1 MEAKKIRILDF
12 IGKGKKTFNIPVYQ
26 RNYDW
31 QEENCK
37 KLFTDIENIIKH
49 NEEIEHFLGT
59 VVYVLTKIE
68 RDYEEYVLIDGQQR
82 ITSISLLLKAL
93 HEKIISEDTKESI
106 WEQYLINK
114 KSPDNIRIRLKP
126 IESDSVSYKQLID
139 NNDDSSNS
147 NVCRNYKIFKELLEN
162 SHYSAEQIYSALYKI
177 ELVTIKLEKDKKS
190 ENPQL
195 IFESLN
201 STGLSLTQ
209 ADLIRNYLLM
219 NSEYEKQTVL
229 YKNFWLKIEIE
240 LTNKKISDFIRDFLT
255 MKTGKIANKN
265 KVYDDFKEYMR
276 IQKELNEEA
285 VLEELVTYSKYYN
298 WFLNANSNN
307 EKINETL
314 KHFKYLKNTTVYPL
328 LLSIFEDTYYYK
340 KLDEDKLLKIID
352 LLISYIFRRTICG
365 YKTSSINKVFA
376 SIPKKILENQNE
388 KDIYFKIEKNLMER
402 RLETIFPRDEEFKL
416 NFIKYN
422 FEKNKELLKYTLKEL
437 EQKVSNNVIND
448 TSNLNIEYIM
458 PENLNSEWKLEL
470 GEKKFENTHLEYLGT
485 IGNSSLIENDLL
497 RYNKNFKT
505 KKEFYQKSNIEI
517 TRNINNYQVWT
528 DNEIKNR
535 AEQLYEKSKEIW
547 SIPAGYKIQKLNNIE
562 YGKEYLLNSSINV
575 TGEKPDKLIIDGIP
589 YPVKSWKGLLEKL
602 CIELYNLDSDI
613 FKELIYNPNFQTK
626 ERVILSNSISKLRQP
641 IEISNDLYIE
651 SNLNANAILSYAD
664 IIAAN
669 FELSDEI
676 YFVLKRKYISSL
688 KYILF

>member
-307 EKINETL
+307 EKINEKL

-505 KKEFYQKSNIEI
+505 KKEFYQNSNIEI
-517 TRNINNYQVWT
+517 TKNINNYKVWT

-676 YFVLKRKYISSL
+676 YFVLKRK
-688 KYILF
+688 

>member
-1 MEAKKIRILDF
+1 M
-12 IGKGKKTFNIPVYQ
+12 
-26 RNYDW
+26 
-31 QEENCK
+31 
-37 KLFTDIENIIKH
+37 FTDIENIIKH

-517 TRNINNYQVWT
+517 TKNINNYQVWT

-535 AEQLYEKSKEIW
+535 AEQLYEKSKKIW

-575 TGEKPDKLIIDGIP
+575 TGEKPDKLIIDSIP

-676 YFVLKRKYISSL
+676 YFVLKRK
-688 KYILF
+688 

>member
-1 MEAKKIRILDF
+1 MINLEAKKIRILDF

-307 EKINETL
+307 EKINEKL

-422 FEKNKELLKYTLKEL
+422 FEKNKELLRYTLKEL

-575 TGEKPDKLIIDGIP
+575 TEEKPDKLIIDGIP

-676 YFVLKRKYISSL
+676 YFVLKRK
-688 KYILF
+688 

>member
-1 MEAKKIRILDF
+1 MINLEAKKIRILDF

-139 NNDDSSNS
+139 NNDDSLNS

-307 EKINETL
+307 EKINEKL

-547 SIPAGYKIQKLNNIE
+547 NIPAGYKIQKLNNIE

-575 TGEKPDKLIIDGIP
+575 TGEKPDKLIIDSIP

-676 YFVLKRKYISSL
+676 YFVLKRK
-688 KYILF
+688 

>member
-307 EKINETL
+307 EKLNEKL

-402 RLETIFPRDEEFKL
+402 RLETIFPRDEEFKV

-422 FEKNKELLKYTLKEL
+422 FEKNKELLRYTLKEL

-676 YFVLKRKYISSL
+676 YFVLKRK
-688 KYILF
+688 

>member
-307 EKINETL
+307 EKLNEKL

-422 FEKNKELLKYTLKEL
+422 FEKNKELLRYTLKEL

-547 SIPAGYKIQKLNNIE
+547 SIPSGYKIQKLNNIE

-676 YFVLKRKYISSL
+676 YFVLKRK
-688 KYILF
+688 

>member
-1 MEAKKIRILDF
+1 MINLEAKKIRILDF

-126 IESDSVSYKQLID
+126 IESDSVSYKQLIN

-307 EKINETL
+307 EKINEKL

-422 FEKNKELLKYTLKEL
+422 FEKNKELLRYTLKEL

-547 SIPAGYKIQKLNNIE
+547 NIPAGYKIQKLNNIE

-575 TGEKPDKLIIDGIP
+575 TGEKPDKLIIDSIP

-676 YFVLKRKYISSL
+676 YFVLKRK
-688 KYILF
+688 

>member
-1 MEAKKIRILDF
+1 MINLEAKKIRILDF

-229 YKNFWLKIEIE
+229 YKNL
-240 LTNKKISDFIRDFLT
+240 D
-255 MKTGKIANKN
+255 
-265 KVYDDFKEYMR
+265 R
-276 IQKELNEEA
+276 I
-285 VLEELVTYSKYYN
+285 
-298 WFLNANSNN
+298 
-307 EKINETL
+307 
-314 KHFKYLKNTTVYPL
+314 
-328 LLSIFEDTYYYK
+328 
-340 KLDEDKLLKIID
+340 DK
-352 LLISYIFRRTICG
+352 
-365 YKTSSINKVFA
+365 
-376 SIPKKILENQNE
+376 
-388 KDIYFKIEKNLMER
+388 
-402 RLETIFPRDEEFKL
+402 
-416 NFIKYN
+416 
-422 FEKNKELLKYTLKEL
+422 
-437 EQKVSNNVIND
+437 
-448 TSNLNIEYIM
+448 
-458 PENLNSEWKLEL
+458 
-470 GEKKFENTHLEYLGT
+470 
-485 IGNSSLIENDLL
+485 
-497 RYNKNFKT
+497 
-505 KKEFYQKSNIEI
+505 
-517 TRNINNYQVWT
+517 
-528 DNEIKNR
+528 
-535 AEQLYEKSKEIW
+535 
-547 SIPAGYKIQKLNNIE
+547 
-562 YGKEYLLNSSINV
+562 
-575 TGEKPDKLIIDGIP
+575 
-589 YPVKSWKGLLEKL
+589 
-602 CIELYNLDSDI
+602 
-613 FKELIYNPNFQTK
+613 
-626 ERVILSNSISKLRQP
+626 
-641 IEISNDLYIE
+641 
-651 SNLNANAILSYAD
+651 
-664 IIAAN
+664 
-669 FELSDEI
+669 
-676 YFVLKRKYISSL
+676 
-688 KYILF
+688 

>member
-1 MEAKKIRILDF
+1 VINLEAKKIRILDF

-307 EKINETL
+307 EKINEKL

-575 TGEKPDKLIIDGIP
+575 TGEKPDKLIIDSIP

-676 YFVLKRKYISSL
+676 YFVLKRK
-688 KYILF
+688 

>member
-1 MEAKKIRILDF
+1 MINLEAKKIRILDF

-307 EKINETL
+307 EKLNEKL

-422 FEKNKELLKYTLKEL
+422 FEKNKELLRYTLKEL

-547 SIPAGYKIQKLNNIE
+547 SIPSGYKIQKLNNIE

-676 YFVLKRKYISSL
+676 YFVLKRK
-688 KYILF
+688 

>member
-1 MEAKKIRILDF
+1 VINLEAKKIRILDF

-307 EKINETL
+307 EKINEKL

-402 RLETIFPRDEEFKL
+402 RLETIFPRDEEFKV

-575 TGEKPDKLIIDGIP
+575 TGEKPDKLIIDSIP

-676 YFVLKRKYISSL
+676 YFVLKRK
-688 KYILF
+688 

>member
-126 IESDSVSYKQLID
+126 IESDSVSYKQLIN

-307 EKINETL
+307 EKINEKL

-575 TGEKPDKLIIDGIP
+575 TGEKPDKLIIDSIP

-676 YFVLKRKYISSL
+676 YFVLKRK
-688 KYILF
+688 

>member
-68 RDYEEYVLIDGQQR
+68 KDYEEYVLIDGQQR

-93 HEKIISEDTKESI
+93 HGKIISEDTKESI

-139 NNDDSSNS
+139 NDDDSSNS

-307 EKINETL
+307 EKLNEKL

-340 KLDEDKLLKIID
+340 KLDENKLLKIID

-402 RLETIFPRDEEFKL
+402 RLETIFPRDEEFKV

-676 YFVLKRKYISSL
+676 YFVLKRK
-688 KYILF
+688 

>member
-1 MEAKKIRILDF
+1 MINLEAKKIRILDF

-229 YKNFWLKIEIE
+229 YKNFWLKIEIK
-240 LTNKKISDFIRDFLT
+240 LTNKKISNFIRDFLT

-307 EKINETL
+307 EKINEKL

-402 RLETIFPRDEEFKL
+402 RLETIFPRDEEFKV

-422 FEKNKELLKYTLKEL
+422 FEKNKELLRYTLKEL

-575 TGEKPDKLIIDGIP
+575 TGEKADKLIIDGIP

-676 YFVLKRKYISSL
+676 YFVLKRK
-688 KYILF
+688 

>member
-147 NVCRNYKIFKELLEN
+147 NVCKNYKIFKELLEN

-307 EKINETL
+307 EKLNEKL

-402 RLETIFPRDEEFKL
+402 RLETIFPRDEEFKV

-676 YFVLKRKYISSL
+676 YFVLKRK
-688 KYILF
+688 

>member
-1 MEAKKIRILDF
+1 MINLEAKKIRILDF

-307 EKINETL
+307 EKLNEKL

-422 FEKNKELLKYTLKEL
+422 FEKNKELLRYTLKEL

-547 SIPAGYKIQKLNNIE
+547 SIPSGYKIQKLNNIE

-575 TGEKPDKLIIDGIP
+575 TEEKPDKLIIDGIP

-676 YFVLKRKYISSL
+676 YFVLKRK
-688 KYILF
+688 

>member
-147 NVCRNYKIFKELLEN
+147 NVCKNYKIFKELLEN

-307 EKINETL
+307 EKLNEKL

-402 RLETIFPRDEEFKL
+402 RLETIFPRDEEFKV

-422 FEKNKELLKYTLKEL
+422 FEKNKELLRYTLKEL

-589 YPVKSWKGLLEKL
+589 YPVKS
-602 CIELYNLDSDI
+602 
-613 FKELIYNPNFQTK
+613 
-626 ERVILSNSISKLRQP
+626 
-641 IEISNDLYIE
+641 
-651 SNLNANAILSYAD
+651 
-664 IIAAN
+664 
-669 FELSDEI
+669 
-676 YFVLKRKYISSL
+676 
-688 KYILF
+688 

>member
-1 MEAKKIRILDF
+1 M
-12 IGKGKKTFNIPVYQ
+12 
-26 RNYDW
+26 
-31 QEENCK
+31 
-37 KLFTDIENIIKH
+37 FTDIENIIKH

-307 EKINETL
+307 EKINEKL

-422 FEKNKELLKYTLKEL
+422 FEKNKELLRYTLKEL

-575 TGEKPDKLIIDGIP
+575 TGEKPDKLIIDSIP

-676 YFVLKRKYISSL
+676 YFVLKRK
-688 KYILF
+688 

>member
-139 NNDDSSNS
+139 NNDDSLNS

-307 EKINETL
+307 EKINEKL

-376 SIPKKILENQNE
+376 SIPKKILENQDE

-402 RLETIFPRDEEFKL
+402 RLETIFPRNEEFKI

-437 EQKVSNNVIND
+437 EEQISNNVIND
-448 TSNLNIEYIM
+448 VSNLNIEYIM

-485 IGNSSLIENDLL
+485 IGNSSLIENELL

-505 KKEFYQKSNIEI
+505 KKEFYKKSNIEI
-517 TRNINNYQVWT
+517 TKNIDDYQIWT

-602 CIELYNLDSDI
+602 CIVLYDFDSDT

-626 ERVILSNSISKLRQP
+626 ERVILSNSTFKLRQP

-664 IIAAN
+664 IIASN

-676 YFVLKRKYISSL
+676 YFVLKRK
-688 KYILF
+688 

>member
-147 NVCRNYKIFKELLEN
+147 NVCKNYKIFKELLEN

-307 EKINETL
+307 EKLNEKL

-402 RLETIFPRDEEFKL
+402 RLETIFPRDEEFKV

-422 FEKNKELLKYTLKEL
+422 FEKNKELLRYTLKEL

-626 ERVILSNSISKLRQP
+626 ERVILSNSISKFRQP

-676 YFVLKRKYISSL
+676 YFVLKRK
-688 KYILF
+688 

>member
-1 MEAKKIRILDF
+1 VINLEAKKIRILDF

-147 NVCRNYKIFKELLEN
+147 NVCKNYKIFKELLEN

-307 EKINETL
+307 EKLNEKL

-402 RLETIFPRDEEFKL
+402 RLETIFPRDEEFKV

-422 FEKNKELLKYTLKEL
+422 FEKNKELLRYTLKEL

-676 YFVLKRKYISSL
+676 YFVLKRK
-688 KYILF
+688 

>member
-37 KLFTDIENIIKH
+37 KLFTDIENIIKY

-307 EKINETL
+307 EKINEKL

-365 YKTSSINKVFA
+365 YKTNSINKVFA

-422 FEKNKELLKYTLKEL
+422 FEKNKELLRYTLKEL

-676 YFVLKRKYISSL
+676 YFVLKRK
-688 KYILF
+688 

>member
-139 NNDDSSNS
+139 NNDDSLNS

-307 EKINETL
+307 EKINEKL

-575 TGEKPDKLIIDGIP
+575 TGEKPDKLIIDSIP
-589 YPVKSWKGLLEKL
+589 YSVKSWKGLLEKL

-676 YFVLKRKYISSL
+676 YFVLKRK
-688 KYILF
+688 

>member
-1 MEAKKIRILDF
+1 MINLEAKKIRILDF

-307 EKINETL
+307 EKINEKL

-422 FEKNKELLKYTLKEL
+422 FEKNKELLRYTLKEL

-517 TRNINNYQVWT
+517 TKNINNYQVWT

-562 YGKEYLLNSSINV
+562 YGKEYLLNSSIN
-575 TGEKPDKLIIDGIP
+575 L
-589 YPVKSWKGLLEKL
+589 
-602 CIELYNLDSDI
+602 
-613 FKELIYNPNFQTK
+613 
-626 ERVILSNSISKLRQP
+626 SKLLVG
-641 IEISNDLYIE
+641 I
-651 SNLNANAILSYAD
+651 
-664 IIAAN
+664 
-669 FELSDEI
+669 F
-676 YFVLKRKYISSL
+676 
-688 KYILF
+688 

>member
-219 NSEYEKQTVL
+219 NFEYEKQTVL

-307 EKINETL
+307 EKINEKL

-575 TGEKPDKLIIDGIP
+575 TGEKPDKLIIDSIP

-676 YFVLKRKYISSL
+676 YFVLKRK
-688 KYILF
+688 

>member
-307 EKINETL
+307 EKINEKL

-402 RLETIFPRDEEFKL
+402 RLETIFPRDEEFKV

-575 TGEKPDKLIIDGIP
+575 TGEKPDKLIIDSIP

-676 YFVLKRKYISSL
+676 YFVLKRK
-688 KYILF
+688 

>member
-307 EKINETL
+307 EKINEKL

-517 TRNINNYQVWT
+517 TKNINNYKVWT

-575 TGEKPDKLIIDGIP
+575 TGEKPDKLIIDSIP

-676 YFVLKRKYISSL
+676 YFVLKRK
-688 KYILF
+688 

>member
-126 IESDSVSYKQLID
+126 IESDRVSYKQLID

-307 EKINETL
+307 EKINEKL

-575 TGEKPDKLIIDGIP
+575 TGEKPDKLIIDSIP

-676 YFVLKRKYISSL
+676 YFVLKRK
-688 KYILF
+688 

>member
-1 MEAKKIRILDF
+1 MINLEAKKIRILDF

-307 EKINETL
+307 EKINEKL

-402 RLETIFPRDEEFKL
+402 RLETIFPRDEEFKV

-448 TSNLNIEYIM
+448 TSSLNIEYIM

-575 TGEKPDKLIIDGIP
+575 TGEKPDKLIIDSIP

-676 YFVLKRKYISSL
+676 YFVLKRK
-688 KYILF
+688 

>member
-1 MEAKKIRILDF
+1 MINLEAKKIRILDF

-82 ITSISLLLKAL
+82 ITSISLLLKVL

-307 EKINETL
+307 EKINEKL

-402 RLETIFPRDEEFKL
+402 RLETIFSRDEEFKL

-575 TGEKPDKLIIDGIP
+575 TGEKPDKLIIDSIP

-676 YFVLKRKYISSL
+676 YFVLKRK
-688 KYILF
+688 

>member
-1 MEAKKIRILDF
+1 MINLEAKKIRILDF

-82 ITSISLLLKAL
+82 ITSISLLLKVL

-147 NVCRNYKIFKELLEN
+147 NVCKNYKIFKELLEN

-307 EKINETL
+307 EKLNEKL

-402 RLETIFPRDEEFKL
+402 RLETIFPRDEEFKV

-437 EQKVSNNVIND
+437 EQKISNNVIND

-676 YFVLKRKYISSL
+676 YFVLKRK
-688 KYILF
+688 

>member
-307 EKINETL
+307 EKINEKL

-402 RLETIFPRDEEFKL
+402 RLETIFPRDEEFKV

-422 FEKNKELLKYTLKEL
+422 FEKNKELLKY
-437 EQKVSNNVIND
+437 

-575 TGEKPDKLIIDGIP
+575 TGEKPDKLIIDSIP

-676 YFVLKRKYISSL
+676 YFVLKRK
-688 KYILF
+688 

>member
-307 EKINETL
+307 EKINEKL

-517 TRNINNYQVWT
+517 TKNINNYQVWT

-547 SIPAGYKIQKLNNIE
+547 TIPAGYKIQKLNNIE

-575 TGEKPDKLIIDGIP
+575 TGEKPDKLIIDSIP
-589 YPVKSWKGLLEKL
+589 YPVKSWKGLLKKL

-676 YFVLKRKYISSL
+676 YFVLKRK
-688 KYILF
+688 

>member
-26 RNYDW
+26 RNYDG

-147 NVCRNYKIFKELLEN
+147 NVCKNYKIFKELLEN

-307 EKINETL
+307 EKLNEKL

-402 RLETIFPRDEEFKL
+402 RLETIFPRDEEFKV

-422 FEKNKELLKYTLKEL
+422 FEKNKELLRYTLKEL

-676 YFVLKRKYISSL
+676 YFVLKRK
-688 KYILF
+688 

>member
-82 ITSISLLLKAL
+82 ITSISLLLKVL

-139 NNDDSSNS
+139 NNDDFSNS

-229 YKNFWLKIEIE
+229 YKNFWLKIEIK

-307 EKINETL
+307 EKINEKL

-437 EQKVSNNVIND
+437 EQKISNNVIND

-651 SNLNANAILSYAD
+651 SNLNANAILSYTD

-676 YFVLKRKYISSL
+676 YFVLKRK
-688 KYILF
+688 

>member
-307 EKINETL
+307 EKINEKL

-376 SIPKKILENQNE
+376 SIPKKILETQNE

-517 TRNINNYQVWT
+517 TKNINNYQVWT

-575 TGEKPDKLIIDGIP
+575 TGEKPDKLIIDSIP

-676 YFVLKRKYISSL
+676 YFVLKRK
-688 KYILF
+688 

>member
-1 MEAKKIRILDF
+1 MEAEKIRILDF

-59 VVYVLTKIE
+59 VVYVLTKVE

-93 HEKIISEDTKESI
+93 HEKITSEDTKESI

-219 NSEYEKQTVL
+219 NSEYEKQTTL

-240 LTNKKISDFIRDFLT
+240 LANNKISDFIRDFLT

-265 KVYDDFKEYMR
+265 KVYEEFKEYMR
-276 IQKELNEEA
+276 LQKELNEEA
-285 VLEELVTYSKYYN
+285 VLEELVTYSTYYN
-298 WFLNANSNN
+298 WFLNTNSNN
-307 EKINETL
+307 EEINEKL

-328 LLSIFEDTYYYK
+328 LLSVFEDTYYYK
-340 KLDEDKLLKIID
+340 KLDEKKLLKIID

-376 SIPKKILENQNE
+376 SIPKKILENQDE

-402 RLETIFPRDEEFKL
+402 RLETIFPRNEEFKI

-437 EQKVSNNVIND
+437 EEQISNNVIND
-448 TSNLNIEYIM
+448 VSNLNIEYIM

-497 RYNKNFKT
+497 RYNKNFKI
-505 KKEFYQKSNIEI
+505 KKEFYKKSNIEI
-517 TRNINNYQVWT
+517 TKNIDDYQIWT

-602 CIELYNLDSDI
+602 CIVLYDFDSDT

-626 ERVILSNSISKLRQP
+626 ERIILSNSASKLRQP

-664 IIAAN
+664 IIASN

-676 YFVLKRKYISSL
+676 YFVLKRK
-688 KYILF
+688 

>member
-307 EKINETL
+307 EKINEKL

-340 KLDEDKLLKIID
+340 KLDENKLLKIID

-575 TGEKPDKLIIDGIP
+575 TGEKPDKLIIDSIP

-676 YFVLKRKYISSL
+676 YFVLKRK
-688 KYILF
+688 

>member
-1 MEAKKIRILDF
+1 VINLEAKKIRILDF

-93 HEKIISEDTKESI
+93 QEKIISEDTKESI

-307 EKINETL
+307 EKINEKL

-448 TSNLNIEYIM
+448 TSSLNIEYIM

-575 TGEKPDKLIIDGIP
+575 TGEKPDKLIIDSIP

-676 YFVLKRKYISSL
+676 YFVLKRK
-688 KYILF
+688 

>member
-307 EKINETL
+307 EKINEKL

-517 TRNINNYQVWT
+517 TKNINNYQVWT

-547 SIPAGYKIQKLNNIE
+547 TIPAGYKIQKLNNIE

-575 TGEKPDKLIIDGIP
+575 TGEKPDKLIIDSIP

-676 YFVLKRKYISSL
+676 YFVLKRK
-688 KYILF
+688 